1 MILVQNVAHLGPS
14 EISRPRG
21 FTRWMLGA
29 LLTFLSALVLS
40 CGGAGGVGSGGT
52 GGFSGGTQIGAITGF
67 GSVIVEG
74 RSYNESSTTYLNGK
88 NPALPLAV
96 SSGAARLGMQV
107 ELKFDTTPANE
118 VAQTVYIRPNLIG
131 TIESVGLDTLVVA
144 GQFVRLQQ
152 TPAQATVFDGFA
164 TLSNLIVGNAIEVHG
179 TRNAAEE
186 LTASRI
192 ELLSATPATETRV
205 TGRISAISTVSA
217 GVLRLSIGS
226 LSILVDSKTNLSQS
240 SSLASTSNASPLAAS
255 ALAVGQR
262 VSVYAS
268 SAVRAAT
275 LSASALQL
283 ESAPAESNAPL
294 RIGGVVREIGTST
307 GRFNIGRVE
316 IDASQAVFT
325 GGAIGDLAVGKV
337 LRVSGIINTAALST
351 PLLKASEVK
360 FLSAADDAKI
370 ELLGVVSDFVDKSSF
385 KIRNAVVDA
394 SNLTAQFVGGVA
406 SDLDNDVLVKVEGS
420 LVGNQ
425 VKVTRLSF
433 VSGDDSRYRAYVG
446 TVSLYQASL
455 GTFKFQAQDIVNAR
469 LQATTR
475 YKTSGGGTASQSDM
489 SNGVQATI
497 RGNMDN
503 GVFLVAEVELVKVNV
518 PRLVKTKGTAYE
530 IDLGNKTFKVN
541 GLQVKWDSKTEIDG
555 DLPGIKA
562 GQSVEVEG
570 NTSGTFVLATKLKVI
585 KP

>member
-1 MILVQNVAHLGPS
+1 MIPVQNATHFGTLK
-14 EISRPRG
+14 IKTSRL
-21 FTRWMLGA
+21 FTRWLLAA
-29 LLTFLSALVLS
+29 LLTFLSALLLS

-52 GGFSGGTQIGAITGF
+52 GGFSSGTQIGAITGF

-74 RSYNESSTTYLNGK
+74 RSYSEGATTYLNGK
-88 NPALPLAV
+88 NPALPLTV
-96 SSGAARLGMQV
+96 NSGTARLGMQV
-107 ELKFDTTPANE
+107 ELKFDTNSANE
-118 VAQTVYIRPNLIG
+118 VAQTIYIRPNIIG
-131 TIESVGLDTLVVA
+131 TIESVGLDSLVVA
-144 GQFVRLQQ
+144 GQLVRLPQA
-152 TPAQATVFDGFA
+152 PAQASVFEGFA

-186 LTASRI
+186 LIASRI
-192 ELLSATPATETRV
+192 ELLSTAPATETRV
-205 TGRISAISTVSA
+205 TGRIGAISTVSV
-217 GVLRLSIGS
+217 GVQRLSIGS
-226 LSILVDSKTNLSQS
+226 LSILVDSKTTLSQS

-255 ALAVGQR
+255 SLAVGQR

-294 RIGGVVREIGTST
+294 RIGGVVRDMGTGA
-307 GRFNIGRVE
+307 GRFSIGRVD

-325 GGAIGDLAVGKV
+325 GGVIGDLATGKV
-337 LRVSGIINTAALST
+337 LRVTGSINTAANAT
-351 PLLKASEVK
+351 ALLKASEVK
-360 FLSAADDAKI
+360 FLSTVEDTKI
-370 ELLGVVSDFVDKSSF
+370 ELLGGVSDFVDKSSF

-394 SNLTAQFVGGVA
+394 SNLTAQFIGGAA
-406 SDLDNDVLVKVEGS
+406 SDLDNDVLVKVEGT

-433 VSGDDSRYRAYVG
+433 VSSDDSRYRAYVG
-446 TVSLYQASL
+446 TVSSYQASL
-455 GTFKFQAQDIVNAR
+455 GTFKFQAQDVVNAQ

-489 SNGVQATI
+489 SNGLQATI
-497 RGNMDN
+497 RGNMDK
-503 GVFLVAEVELVKVNV
+503 GVFLVTEVELVKVNV
-518 PRLVKTKGTAYE
+518 PKLVKTKGTAYE

-541 GLQVKWDSKTEIDG
+541 GLQVKWDSNTEIDG

-562 GQSVEVEG
+562 GQSMEVEG